1 MARIDTLN
9 VLKDL
14 GLTTYESKI
23 YLTLLK
29 NNRLEARQLSFL
41 ADIPMSKIYS
51 ILKKLER
58 EGIIKTSAEKPK
70 IYTAVNPE
78 TIFTII
84 RDRENRNWDAK
95 QRLFLEIIKPIKKK
109 DLIEKGEIE
118 IIHDVNMTIN
128 KIIQIIKNSRLQ
140 VKASI
145 PNISAEVDQYM
156 RVIGETFKRTE
167 IMFQLMV
174 DERVYDQL
182 PSGENI
188 QTKIR
193 KNNKLG
199 VVIGDNQEVVL
210 VWTSPWTD
218 GQSVKVELGKKN
230 KNNQDFELWEDKTI
244 EKNHQKILA
253 DQTKSWVDQGKITS
267 LWTNNLTLVQMSKL
281 LFDEAWSESYKVI
294 Q

>member
-1 MARIDTLN
+1 MAKIDTLN

-14 GLTTYESKI
+14 GMTTYEAKI

-29 NNRLEARQLSFL
+29 NNRLDARQLSFL

-58 EGIIKTSAEKPK
+58 EDIIKITLEKPR

-78 TIFTII
+78 KAFTII
-84 RDRENRNWDAK
+84 RDKEIRNWDAK

-118 IIHDVNMTIN
+118 IIHDVNLTIN

-156 RVIGETFKRTE
+156 RLIGETFKRTE
-167 IMFQLMV
+167 IVFQLMV

-188 QTKIR
+188 QIKIR
-193 KNNKLG
+193 KNNKMG

-210 VWTSPWTD
+210 VWTSPWVD
-218 GQSVKVELGKKN
+218 GQSIKIQSGKRKKN
-230 KNNQDFELWEDKTI
+230 IQDFPLWENKII
-244 EKNHQKILA
+244 EKNHEKILA

-281 LFDEAWSESYKVI
+281 LFDEAWSESYKVV

>member
-1 MARIDTLN
+1 MAKIDTLN

-14 GLTTYESKI
+14 GMTTYEAKI

-29 NNRLEARQLSFL
+29 NNRLDARQLSFL

-58 EGIIKTSAEKPK
+58 EDIIKITLEKPR
-70 IYTAVNPE
+70 IYTAVSPE
-78 TIFTII
+78 KTFRII
-84 RDRENRNWDAK
+84 RDKEIRNWDAK

-118 IIHDVNMTIN
+118 IIHDVNLTIN

-145 PNISAEVDQYM
+145 PNISTEVDQYM
-156 RVIGETFKRTE
+156 RLIGETFKRTE
-167 IMFQLMV
+167 IIFQLMV

-193 KNNKLG
+193 KNNKMG

-218 GQSVKVELGKKN
+218 GQSIKIESGKRKKN
-230 KNNQDFELWEDKTI
+230 IQDFPLWENKTI
-244 EKNHQKILA
+244 EENHEKILA

-281 LFDEAWSESYKVI
+281 LFDEAWSESYKVV

>member
-1 MARIDTLN
+1 VAKIDTLN

-14 GLTTYESKI
+14 GMTTYEAKI

-29 NNRLEARQLSFL
+29 NNRLDARQLSFL

-58 EGIIKTSAEKPK
+58 EDIIKITLEKPR

-78 TIFTII
+78 KAFTII
-84 RDRENRNWDAK
+84 RDKEIRNWDAK

-118 IIHDVNMTIN
+118 IIHDVNLTIN

-156 RVIGETFKRTE
+156 RLIGETFKRTE
-167 IMFQLMV
+167 IAFQLMV
-174 DERVYDQL
+174 DERIYDQL

-193 KNNKLG
+193 KNNKMG

-210 VWTSPWTD
+210 VWTSPWAD
-218 GQSVKVELGKKN
+218 GQSIKIDSDKRKKN
-230 KNNQDFELWEDKTI
+230 IQDFPLWENKII
-244 EKNHQKILA
+244 EKNHEKILA

-281 LFDEAWSESYKVI
+281 LFDEAWSESYKVV